1 MAKDTKLPYFEIGEA
16 LVGTGSELAHV
27 DLMIGSKDGPV
38 GQAFATGMTQLS
50 AGHTPLLSVIR
61 PNLPTKPSTLI
72 VPKVTLKKGAD
83 TSKIF
88 GPAQSAV
95 AKAVA
100 DAVEEEIIPKS
111 IVNDI
116 VLVVSVFIAP
126 DAEDF
131 SKIYRF
137 NYGATKLAIK
147 RALEGF
153 PTIEKVLEE
162 SNKSTHAIMGFKVS
176 RLWNPPYLQVA
187 FDTTSLDFV
196 LKAVK
201 ELPQNDHLL
210 IEAGTPLIKRFGTDV
225 ISKIR
230 EVRPDAF
237 IVADLKTLD
246 TGNLE
251 ARMVAD
257 AAGDAVVVSALA
269 PVPTIVKAIDE
280 AHKTGIYAIVD
291 TLNLEN
297 PVPLLKELVSKGAI
311 PDVVELHRGID
322 VENNEYAWGSIDE
335 IKKISP
341 KTFIAVAGGVKLDT
355 IPLALKAKAD
365 ILVVGRAITGSK
377 DIRGTAEQFIA
388 KIGNPE
394 IDQFRIMTDF

>member
-1 MAKDTKLPYFEIGEA
+1 MPKETELPYFEIGEA
-16 LVGTGSELAHV
+16 LIGAGAELAHV
-27 DLMIGSKDGPV
+27 DLMIGAKNGPV
-38 GQAFATGMTQLS
+38 GQAFATGLTQLS

-83 TSKIF
+83 TAKIF

-100 DAVEEEIIPKS
+100 DAVEEGIIPKKYADE
-111 IVNDI
+111 IVI
-116 VLVVSVFIAP
+116 VASVFISP
-126 DAEDF
+126 DAEDYN
-131 SKIYRF
+131 KIYRY
-137 NYGATKLAIK
+137 NYGATKLALK
-147 RALEGF
+147 RALDKF
-153 PTIEKVLEE
+153 PNVDKVLEE

-196 LKAVK
+196 LSAVK
-201 ELPQNDHLL
+201 MLPQNDHLL

-269 PVPTIVKAIDE
+269 PVNTIAKVIDE
-280 AHKTGIYAIVD
+280 AHKTGIYAIMD
-291 TLNLEN
+291 TLNLKD
-297 PVPLLKELVSKGAI
+297 PIPLLKELKEIKAV
-311 PDVVELHRGID
+311 PDVIELHRGID
-322 VENNEYAWGSIDE
+322 IETTEHAWGSIGE
-335 IKKISP
+335 IKKICP
-341 KTFIAVAGGVKLDT
+341 KTFIAVAGGVKLDAVP
-355 IPLALKAKAD
+355 IAIKAGAD

-377 DIRGTAEQFIA
+377 DIRTAAEQFIA

-394 IDQFRIMTDF
+394 IDQFRVMTDF

>member
-1 MAKDTKLPYFEIGEA
+1 MPKDTQLPYFEIGEA
-16 LVGTGSELAHV
+16 LIGTGAELAHV

-72 VPKVTLKKGAD
+72 VPKVTLKKGVD
-83 TSKIF
+83 TTKIF

-100 DAVEEEIIPKS
+100 DAVEEGIIPKE
-111 IVNDI
+111 IANDI
-116 VLVVSVFIAP
+116 VIVASVFIAP

-153 PTIEKVLEE
+153 PSMDKVLEE

-176 RLWNPPYLQVA
+176 RLFNPPYLQVA
-187 FDTTSLDFV
+187 FDTTSLEFV

-230 EVRPDAF
+230 EARPDAF

-269 PVPTIVKAIDE
+269 PVPTIVKAIEE

-291 TLNLEN
+291 TLNLPD
-297 PVPLLKELVSKGAI
+297 PVPLIKELVAQGAV
-311 PDVVELHRGID
+311 PDVVELHRAID
-322 VENNEYAWGSIDE
+322 IENTEPRWDSIE
-335 IKKISP
+335 AIKKVSP

-355 IPLALKAKAD
+355 IPLALKSGAD

-388 KIGNPE
+388 RIGNPE